1 MYSSGGKCLWMS
13 CVVSFFSAMGL
24 YRFIVHSWLSQK
36 QQPEYFGLAELLN
49 FWMFDSCWI
58 HALVVWYV
66 LSIDFSCNS
75 PHKDVRIVE
84 GMWKDAEE
92 GGENGRK
99 TWTEWLMDQE
109 VEMEGKR
116 GLMEGILRRSTTP
129 FSPFSLYFC
138 LSSGRKYW
146 DSLGGLQHSCTLQTW
161 TIAWLPGYM
170 GSRASEPLL
179 LTSHGAHNGICL

>member
-84 GMWKDAEE
+84 GMWKDDML
-92 GGENGRK
+92 K
-99 TWTEWLMDQE
+99 KE
-109 VEMEGKR
+109 VKMEGKR
-116 GLMEGILRRSTTP
+116 GLNDWWIRKWKWKENGDWWRAFCGALLPRFHHSPYIFACLQDGNTGILSAAFNTAVHYKRGLLRGYLGIPSKWAP
-129 FSPFSLYFC
+129 FADFPWSP
-138 LSSGRKYW
+138 
-146 DSLGGLQHSCTLQTW
+146 
-161 TIAWLPGYM
+161 
-170 GSRASEPLL
+170 
-179 LTSHGAHNGICL
+179 